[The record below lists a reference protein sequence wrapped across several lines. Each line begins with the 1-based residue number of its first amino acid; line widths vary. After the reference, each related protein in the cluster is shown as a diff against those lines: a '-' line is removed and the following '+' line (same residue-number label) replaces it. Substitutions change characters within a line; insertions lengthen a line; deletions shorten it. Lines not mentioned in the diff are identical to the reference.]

1 MASSEEDILASDQ
14 AVNHR
19 EATVNRLTDNL
30 VQVCDSEIQAM
41 LDQIWDLKAEN
52 TAMKKASAVLTTFTL
67 FP

>member
-1 MASSEEDILASDQ
+1 
-14 AVNHR
+14 
-19 EATVNRLTDNL
+19 L